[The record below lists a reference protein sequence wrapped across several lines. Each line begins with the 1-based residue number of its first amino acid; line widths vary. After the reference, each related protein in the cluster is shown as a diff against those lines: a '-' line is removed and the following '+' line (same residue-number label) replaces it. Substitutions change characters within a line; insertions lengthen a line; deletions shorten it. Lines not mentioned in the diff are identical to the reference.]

1 MKLLI
6 LHITSSVRCSRIRS
20 YCLFTRKVRK
30 KERRHLTDRLIK
42 PGKFF
47 SLFLE
52 LISCVRAKNG
62 GDIGLVSS
70 PLLISDSLTRAK
82 ESLIVCGNSKTLKVS
97 EAWKSLYE
105 NAMIRGCMHL
115 ITSTCNESVLRAILL
130 RQD

>member
-1 MKLLI
+1 MNAENVYI
-6 LHITSSVRCSRIRS
+6 FIISFYRVFRFRCGREVENI
-20 YCLFTRKVRK
+20 CVNTAEFFHG
-30 KERRHLTDRLIK
+30 KENDIV
-42 PGKFF
+42 
-47 SLFLE
+47 
-52 LISCVRAKNG
+52 IVSCVRAKNG